1 MPVWRYWLIIA
12 LWGIWVAYWIGT
24 AWTTKR
30 ATAKEPL
37 LSRIPIVI
45 GIALSSCLL
54 LAPFWF
60 GGFVNAIILPRSDLS
75 YFTGFLVTVSGI
87 GFAFWARFALGR
99 NWSGRVTIK
108 EDHELVTRGPYRFV
122 RHPIYTGALLAFTGT
137 TIAFG
142 RAGGFFAIAIMTV
155 IFVRKIWLEEKMLME
170 HFGARYAAYCRTT
183 KALIPLLF

>member
-1 MPVWRYWLIIA
+1 MEGWRYWPIIA
-12 LWGIWVAYWIGT
+12 LWVIWESYWIGT

-45 GIALSSCLL
+45 GIVLAASLL

-60 GGFVNAIILPRSDLS
+60 GGLVNEIIVPQGDAT
-75 YFTGFLVTVSGI
+75 YFGGLLVTLGGI

-108 EDHELVTRGPYRFV
+108 EDHELVTTGPYRFV

-137 TIAFG
+137 TLAFG
-142 RAGGFFAIAIMTV
+142 RVGGLFAFAIMLAI
-155 IFVRKIWLEEKMLME
+155 FLRKISLEEKMLNA
-170 HFGARYAAYCRTT
+170 HFGERYAEYSRRT
-183 KALIPLLF
+183 KSIIPLIW